1 MDNQT
6 SGCNDPPA
14 TTVVVVA
21 QQGSYC
27 RAWLETKVA
36 AKQTKVAAKQ
46 TKVAAKQKLQ
56 SQKYPPVCM
65 AATYG
70 GAYRALDID
79 PPSVYLTAC
88 KILADAFIEA
98 PPYSRPATKPTG
110 HAGDNA
116 FRGTFVREED
126 GVKRGRMVR
135 EHEDKEKHMREAA
148 NARPPSRVERA
159 GYACR
164 PDTVAAILQCAKL
177 GSKMAGWREQQTRT
191 LNRARSMLEPLNE
204 MLRKA
209 KPSPPNVRAVA
220 GDVNLALLC
229 ALVDALDWPAAVHV
243 VHEDP

>member
-1 MDNQT
+1 
-6 SGCNDPPA
+6 
-14 TTVVVVA
+14 
-21 QQGSYC
+21 
-27 RAWLETKVA
+27 
-36 AKQTKVAAKQ
+36 
-46 TKVAAKQKLQ
+46 
-56 SQKYPPVCM
+56 M
-65 AATYG
+65 ASTYG
-70 GAYRALDID
+70 GAYRAFGID

-88 KILADAFIEA
+88 NTLADAFVEA

-126 GVKRGRMVR
+126 GVKRGQMVR

-177 GSKMAGWREQQTRT
+177 GARLAGWREQQTQT
-191 LNRARSMLEPLNE
+191 LNKVRKMLEPLNE
-204 MLRKA
+204 TLRKA
-209 KPSPPNVRAVA
+209 QPSPPNVHAVA

-229 ALVDALDWPAAVHV
+229 ALVDALDWPDRMMPLNFAKGFPSVGCIPDSGV
-243 VHEDP
+243 YRPIEPSLSEEEFQEVYQSIETPPTKRGWRRCVK